1 MAHVLNEGE
10 TPVSLLERLRRPDEA
25 EAWSRFVELY
35 TPLLYLWTRRVGLQ
49 EQDAADL
56 VQDVMLSLVK
66 ILPTFEYDP
75 RKSFRRWLRT
85 MVLNK
90 WRNQRK
96 RRTVESRTDGAA
108 ELADV
113 PDAENPD
120 AFWEIEYRRRLVDR
134 ALEVMQTDFRPATW
148 KACWEHVVEGRPA
161 AEVARELGITAGAVY
176 AARSACLT
184 ACARNWP
191 ISWNDSLTAPTSLFR
206 IIPPPSSYYYCTST
220 LCSRSSTRR
229 PLCLMSWRVPT

>member
-56 VQDVMLSLVK
+56 VQDVMVSLVK
-66 ILPTFEYDP
+66 ILPTFQYDP

-85 MVLNK
+85 MILNK
-90 WRNQRK
+90 WRDQRK
-96 RRTVESRTDGAA
+96 RRTLESRLGGGAGL
-108 ELADV
+108 EDVAD
-113 PDAENPD
+113 PDDPD
-120 AFWEIEYRRRLVDR
+120 AFWEIEYRRRLVNR

-161 AEVARELGITAGAVY
+161 ADVAKELGITAGAVY
-176 AARSACLT
+176 AAK
-184 ACARNWP
+184 
-191 ISWNDSLTAPTSLFR
+191 I
-206 IIPPPSSYYYCTST
+206 
-220 LCSRSSTRR
+220 
-229 PLCLMSWRVPT
+229 RVLDRLRQELADLLE